1 MDTAQIQKNDGELFD
16 LLRQEEFRQENTLDM
31 VASESIQDAISLALS
46 GSAFCC
52 KTAVGTPGKQRLLGS
67 DIADKLEVL
76 AAQRACE
83 VFGAEH
89 ANMLPYSGTTANL
102 CVYDGLLQPGD
113 TIVAIDP
120 EHGSHASHGRK
131 EHVSA
136 KLYHFVHVGVDPCT
150 QLLNYETLA
159 ECVRLHRPKLIVIG
173 VSSYPR
179 QIDYE
184 KIKKIAHDND
194 AVFMVDM
201 AHITG
206 LVAAGVLP
214 NPMEHAD
221 IVTGS
226 GTKTMCSCHTGFILC
241 RKPFAE
247 AVDRGVYPGVLA
259 SMHLQSIAAVTW
271 ALKRSQ
277 TPKFVAMMHQ
287 TVANAKALCIALQE
301 RGFGILTGGTDCHMF
316 VLDLRPT
323 GVGANIF
330 AQRLEKIGISVNTKR
345 IPYDPAPTTNGI
357 RAGCTVLTQRGMQE
371 TQMQDI
377 ADIFMSALT
386 NNPILLEQSRQKIA
400 ALCNAFPPLIIK
412 DILQ

>member
-1 MDTAQIQKNDGELFD
+1 LRTTLIQENDAELFE
-16 LLRQEEFRQENTLDM
+16 LLQQEELRQNNTLDM
-31 VASESIQDAISLALS
+31 VASESIQDETSLALA
-46 GSAFCC
+46 GSAFSC
-52 KTAVGTPGKQRLLGS
+52 KTAVGNPGKQRLLGS
-67 DIADKLEVL
+67 EVADRLELL
-76 AAQRACE
+76 AARRACE

-131 EHVSA
+131 EHISA
-136 KLYHFVHVGVDPCT
+136 KLYRFVHVGVDPDT
-150 QLLNYETLA
+150 QLLNYDALA
-159 ECVRLHRPKLIVIG
+159 ECVRIHAPKLIVIG

-179 QIDYE
+179 LIDYQT
-184 KIKKIAHDND
+184 IRDIAHASG

-214 NPMEHAD
+214 NPMKYAD
-221 IVTGS
+221 VVTGS
-226 GTKTMCSCHTGFILC
+226 GTKTMCGCHTGFILC
-241 RKPFAE
+241 RKQYAE

-277 TPKFVAMMHQ
+277 TPEFRCLMQQ
-287 TVANAKALCIALQE
+287 TVANTKVLCKALQA

-323 GVGANIF
+323 GVSGDVF
-330 AQRLEKIGISVNTKR
+330 ARRLEQMGISVNTKK
-345 IPYDPAPTTNGI
+345 IPYDPAPVANGI
-357 RAGCTVLTQRGMQE
+357 RAGCTVLTQRGMKE
-371 TQMQDI
+371 AQMEDI
-377 ADIFMSALT
+377 ADLFVSALT
-386 NNPILLEQSRQKIA
+386 DDPAILTTSRQKLN
-400 ALCNAFPPLIIK
+400 ALCRTFPVPHL
-412 DILQ
+412 